1 MADADAICR
10 VRKIIKSDSERQFIV
25 VSAPGK
31 RNPSDVKITDLLYGC
46 YDDIVSKGNCA
57 EKFSRVAE
65 RFIGI
70 SKKFSLKIDIEAL
83 LIETQSQMIAKRSR
97 DFCVSRG
104 EYVSARLLADI
115 LGFEFI
121 DAAEIIRFAKNGKPD
136 FSTTEKIIE
145 KRLSKS
151 IGAVIPGFYGADVNG
166 NCFTFSRGGSD
177 VTGAIVA
184 SGVNAE
190 AYENWTDVNGVKF
203 CDPKIVP
210 NAKTVEIM
218 TYKELRGLSYA
229 GASVLHPESIFPL
242 IKKKIPVMVKNT
254 FYPDGNGTVIITDES
269 RKRENGGLVG
279 VVGRKNFTVLYIEK
293 KLIDSDVSA
302 AERVLS
308 VLKEKG
314 LRTEHLLSGTDKISV
329 VVQKKDVSINEH
341 SDLMRKIER
350 RINADNVR
358 IIDNVS
364 LISVVGRGI
373 TEINV
378 VAKIFAALKNE
389 NVKLKMIDYGADR
402 LSAVI
407 AVSNPDYE
415 KSIKILYDNFNGRQ

>member
-10 VRKIIKSDSERQFIV
+10 VRKIIESDSERRFIV

-70 SKKFSLKIDIEAL
+70 AKKFSLKIDIEELLHDVAL
-83 LIETQSQMIAKRSR
+83 QMVAKRSR
-97 DFCVSRG
+97 DFCASRG
-104 EYVSARLLADI
+104 EYVSARLIADI
-115 LGFEFI
+115 LGFEFV
-121 DAAEIIRFAKNGKPD
+121 DAAAVIRFSKNGKPD
-136 FSTTEKIIE
+136 FNATEKIIR

-151 IGAVIPGFYGADVNG
+151 LNAVIPGFYGADADG

-184 SGVNAE
+184 NGVAAE
-190 AYENWTDVNGVKF
+190 SYENWTDVSGVKF

-210 NAKTVEIM
+210 HAKTVEVM

-242 IKKKIPVMVKNT
+242 VKKKIPVVVKNT
-254 FYPDGNGTVIITDES
+254 FYPDDMGTLIIPDENPVFKS
-269 RKRENGGLVG
+269 DDLVG
-279 VVGRKNFTVLYIEK
+279 VVGKKNYSILYIEK
-293 KLIDSDVSA
+293 KLIDSDVMA
-302 AERVLS
+302 GQKVLS
-308 VLKEKG
+308 VLKEKE
-314 LRTEHLLSGTDKISV
+314 LRAEHLLSGTDRMSV
-329 VVQKKDVSINEH
+329 VVQEKNGSIDYR
-341 SDLMRKIER
+341 SDLVCKIEK
-350 RINADNVR
+350 RIKADNVR
-358 IIDNVS
+358 ILDNIS
-364 LISVVGRGI
+364 LVSVVGRCV
-373 TEINV
+373 TDINFL
-378 VAKIFAALKNE
+378 AKIFVALKNE
-389 NVKLKMIDYGADR
+389 NIILKMIDYGADR
-402 LSAVI
+402 LSVVI

>member
-10 VRKIIKSDSERQFIV
+10 VRKIIKSDSERRFIV

-83 LIETQSQMIAKRSR
+83 MIETQSQMIAKRSR

-104 EYVSARLLADI
+104 EYVSARLVADI
-115 LGFEFI
+115 LGFEFV
-121 DAAEIIRFAKNGKPD
+121 DAATIIRFTKNGKPD
-136 FSTTEKIIE
+136 FNATEKII
-145 KRLSKS
+145 KTRLSKS
-151 IGAVIPGFYGADVNG
+151 LNAVIPGFYGADVNG

-184 SGVNAE
+184 NGAAAE
-190 AYENWTDVNGVKF
+190 LYENWTDVNGVKF

-210 NAKTVEIM
+210 NTKTVEIM

-279 VVGRKNFTVLYIEK
+279 VVGRKNFSILYIEK
-293 KLIDSDVSA
+293 KLVNSDVSA
-302 AERVLS
+302 VQKVLS
-308 VLKEKG
+308 VLKGKG
-314 LRTEHLLSGTDKISV
+314 LRAEHLLSGTDKISV
-329 VVQKKDVSINEH
+329 VVQKKDGSINEH

>member
-10 VRKIIKSDSERQFIV
+10 VRKIIKSDSERRFIV

-97 DFCVSRG
+97 DFCASRG
-104 EYVSARLLADI
+104 EYVSARLVADI
-115 LGFEFI
+115 LGFEFV
-121 DAAEIIRFAKNGKPD
+121 DAATIIRFTKNGKPD
-136 FSTTEKIIE
+136 FNATEKIIK

-151 IGAVIPGFYGADVNG
+151 LNAVIPGFYGTDVEG

-184 SGVNAE
+184 NGVAAE
-190 AYENWTDVNGVKF
+190 LYENWTDVSGVKF

-242 IKKKIPVMVKNT
+242 TKKKIPVVVKNT
-254 FYPDGNGTVIITDES
+254 FCPEDSGTVIVTDENPCFG
-269 RKRENGGLVG
+269 RDGLVG
-279 VVGRKNFTVLYIEK
+279 VVGKKNFSILYIEK

-302 AERVLS
+302 MQKVLS

-314 LRTEHLLSGTDKISV
+314 LRAEHLLSGTDRISV
-329 VVQKKDVSINEH
+329 VVREKNVSMNDR
-341 SDLMRKIER
+341 SDLICKIEK
-350 RINADNVR
+350 RIKADNVR
-358 IIDNVS
+358 IIDNIS
-364 LISVVGRGI
+364 LISVVGRGV
-373 TEINV
+373 TDINFI
-378 VAKIFAALKNE
+378 AKIFAALKNE
-389 NVKLKMIDYGADR
+389 KVNLKMIDYGADR
-402 LSAVI
+402 LSVVI
-407 AVSNPDYE
+407 AVSNPDYK